1 MWIHIILFTGV
12 LGAAAALRFHLL
24 PGLGRLSD
32 VRPALLVV
40 FLGNLLGAAVTW
52 QAMNKAALPAEAAFP
67 KKEVPYEETLLVQR
81 GSEEMTLSV
90 RIPERE
96 REEEPAED
104 LQKERTGTPSR
115 RLQEEI
121 FRYNQDKQDPDYF
134 YLPDSWEG
142 DALIWRKPKDN
153 SGLLLAA
160 LALLGGTFLPLLKE
174 REKEKQ
180 KERRREQ
187 MLQDYPGILL
197 KFTLLIQ
204 AGMPARS
211 AFRKIA
217 GDYEKGQPGRKREA
231 YEEIRRTCREMDTGV
246 SEAEAYRHFGERC
259 LQVRYRTF
267 SILLVQNLQKGSRQM
282 AALLEREST
291 EAWEERK
298 RNARVMGEM
307 AVTKLL
313 VPMML
318 MLVVVMAVVMIPA
331 LLSFYGSM

>member
-1 MWIHIILFTGV
+1 MWIHIILF
-12 LGAAAALRFHLL
+12 LGILLAAAAVRFHVFPGIGEL
-24 PGLGRLSD
+24 PDLKL
-32 VRPALLVV
+32 ALLVV

-52 QAMNKAALPAEAAFP
+52 QSMSKAACPAGTAFP
-67 KKEVPYEETLLVQR
+67 REEMPYEETLLVQR
-81 GSEEMTLSV
+81 GTEEMSLTV
-90 RIPERE
+90 RIPEKE
-96 REEEPAED
+96 REEEPVREPE
-104 LQKERTGTPSR
+104 KEKVESPAG

-121 FRYNQDKQDPDYF
+121 FRYNQEKQDPDYF

-142 DALIWRKPKDN
+142 DAIYWRKPKDN

-217 GDYEKGQPGRKREA
+217 GDYEKGQPGKKREA
-231 YEEIRRTCREMDTGV
+231 YEEIRHTCREMDTGI

-259 LQVRYRTF
+259 LQARYRTF

-291 EAWEERK
+291 EAWE
-298 RNARVMGEM
+298 
-307 AVTKLL
+307 
-313 VPMML
+313 
-318 MLVVVMAVVMIPA
+318 
-331 LLSFYGSM
+331 